1 MRRSTAALLWSSAA
15 FLATASPAALAQGSA
30 TEKVTIYRDSFGVPH
45 VEGETSDAVMFGAGY
60 AIAHDRLAAME
71 LARHNT
77 QGRRTELVG
86 ASALDTD
93 KVMRG
98 RKLSDTELMTR
109 YRALAPEHQKMIR
122 GMVDGIN
129 KRVDEVNADPENLT
143 PLEFI
148 RWGIKPTRWTL
159 TEYLAL
165 ITAAPLGRDTYEIR
179 NLEFLKAMT
188 DRYGADKAWQIFN
201 DVVPISDPDSP
212 TTIPAGDDRAPARP
226 VPTPVQSS
234 AQLPKSRD
242 VASAAEQTAP
252 PLPVKGASRCLVIGP
267 EKSASGNVLMLEAT
281 ADGPEIHLQG
291 GGFDNAGFG
300 STGWGVPTMG
310 RGAQHGWLLVSGSS
324 EAGTTF
330 AEKLNPKNRYE
341 YWYKGAWKKMV
352 HRTETF
358 RIKDG
363 APVTHDVAWTIHGP
377 VIAWDIDNGTAYS
390 QQMGVH
396 GRELDTWIAF
406 AEMGRAKSLTEFKEK
421 GVDRLGWNLGA
432 CYGGEDGTIAY
443 FEAGALPKKAAGVD
457 PRLPTPGTGEYDW
470 TGFLTPAEKP
480 QMINPR
486 QQYFMSWNSKATG
499 WSQEGDNARIGATF
513 RTWLGD
519 RLAKNG
525 QSLTLLDMREFNGK
539 IFNALGAVDRNQAA
553 PDFFAPYIRKAIET
567 SDDPEVKRAGEYMLS
582 FDGLYRDSDSDQR
595 YDNPGLTLYRTWLQV
610 APRMIFGDDMGDW
623 WHKIDADRYLTYQ
636 SSLLLRAFQGDAAG
650 APLAID
656 YFAGRDRTA
665 AMIDTIKA
673 TLAEV
678 KARFPGKDM
687 AEWKQPIFWK
697 YFDASLETP
706 DRPQMAEDY
715 PEHRLSAVLRLG
727 PTMAP
732 HNGGESWV
740 GLMEIARDRRALYSV
755 VDAGGQNLFVD
766 PKSNGNPNLADQT
779 MMHETN
785 ELKKIDLA
793 PEQFRKNSASSMTI
807 EYRPTGR

>member
-15 FLATASPAALAQGSA
+15 LLVAAPPAAHAQGSA
-30 TEKVTIYRDSFGVPH
+30 PEKVTIYRDSFGVPH
-45 VEGETSDAVMFGAGY
+45 VEGDTSDAVMFGAGY

-77 QGRRTELVG
+77 QGRRAELVG

-98 RKLSDTELMTR
+98 RKLSDAVLMQR
-109 YRALAPEHQKMIR
+109 YNALAPEHRKMIR

-129 KRVDEVNADPENLT
+129 KRIDEVNADPENLT

-148 RWGIKPTRWTL
+148 RWGIRPTRWTL
-159 TEYLAL
+159 AEYLAL

-188 DRYGADKAWQIFN
+188 ERYGPDKAWQIFN

-212 TTIPAGDDRAPARP
+212 TTIPTGDDRAPPRP
-226 VPTPVQSS
+226 VPVPVQSA
-234 AQLPKSRD
+234 AQLPKGRD
-242 VASAAEQTAP
+242 VAAAAEQTAP
-252 PLPVKGASRCLVIGP
+252 LLPAKGASRCLVIGP
-267 EKSASGNVLMLEAT
+267 QKSASGNVLMLEAT

-341 YWYKGAWKKMV
+341 YWYKGAWKKME

-358 RIKDG
+358 RVKDAG
-363 APVTHDVAWTIHGP
+363 SVTHDVAWTIHGP
-377 VIAWDIDNGTAYS
+377 VIAWDVDNGAAYS

-406 AEMGRAKSLTEFKEK
+406 AEMGRAKNLTEFKEK

-480 QMINPR
+480 QMINPQ

-525 QSLTLLDMREFNGK
+525 QSLTLLDMREFNGQ

-553 PDFFAPYIRKAIET
+553 PDFFSPYIRKAIET
-567 SDDPEVKRAGEYMLS
+567 SDDAEVKRAGDYMLG
-582 FDGLYRDSDSDQR
+582 FNGLYQDRDSDQR

-610 APRMIFGDDMGDW
+610 APRLIFGDDMGDW
-623 WHKIDADRYLTYQ
+623 WHQIDADRYLTYQ

-650 APLAID
+650 APLAVD
-656 YFAGRDRTA
+656 YFGGRDHTA
-665 AMIDTIKA
+665 VMIETIKA
-673 TLAEV
+673 TLDEV

-687 AEWKQPIFWK
+687 ADWKQPIFWK

-706 DRPQMAEDY
+706 DRPQMAEDA
-715 PEHRLSAVLRLG
+715 PERRLSAVLRLG

-755 VDAGGQNLFVD
+755 IDAGGQNLFID
-766 PKSNGNPNLADQT
+766 PKGKGNPNLADQA
-779 MMHETN
+779 MMHEAN
-785 ELKKIDLA
+785 ELKKITLVPD
-793 PEQFRKNSASSMTI
+793 EIRKTATSSVTL
-807 EYRPTGR
+807 EYSPPAR